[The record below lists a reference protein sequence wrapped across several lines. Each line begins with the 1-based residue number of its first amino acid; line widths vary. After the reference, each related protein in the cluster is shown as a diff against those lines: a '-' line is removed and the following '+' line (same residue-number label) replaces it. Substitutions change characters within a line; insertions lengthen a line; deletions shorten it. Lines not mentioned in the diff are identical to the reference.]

1 MTHALCSLSQPTAA
15 TSHPAGQTGASGAHT
30 YLSGLGRVAPA
41 AVEATLLT
49 GSPPV
54 SHLLL
59 EPPGEGTLLLQCSLI
74 LGAQW
79 AAGPT
84 ALGICLTLKVREKQE
99 QGLGGIA

>member
-1 MTHALCSLSQPTAA
+1 M
-15 TSHPAGQTGASGAHT
+15 
-30 YLSGLGRVAPA
+30 
-41 AVEATLLT
+41 
-49 GSPPV
+49 
-54 SHLLL
+54 
-59 EPPGEGTLLLQCSLI
+59 QCSLI